1 MWPQERYVS
10 NSGYLVL
17 ADGTVYQGDAFGA
30 EVASSVGEVVFTT
43 AMTGYQEML
52 TDPSFAG
59 QIVVPTYPLMGNYG
73 ISAEAVES
81 RRVQVAGFVVRGWSG
96 APSHGLS
103 SQSLHEYL
111 ASQGVAGLSGVDTRA
126 LTRKLRIHGV
136 MMGILTQAA
145 SPQEALERLRSAPQ
159 YGATDLVAQVSTPEP
174 YHWGDLPQA
183 WSPRAA
189 RNGAPRIAVTDYGVK
204 YNIMRLLERRGCRV
218 LAVPAQ
224 MPAEELL
231 ALNPD
236 GVVLSPGPGDPA
248 LLEYAV
254 RAARVVAERVPVLGI
269 CLGHQVVAR
278 AFGGRTY
285 KLKFGHRGANH
296 PVQELAT
303 GRVSITAQNHG
314 YAVDAESL
322 PPELEVTHR
331 ELNDGTV
338 EGLRHTSLPVLTI
351 QYHAEASPGPRDNE
365 HIFDQFLTMV
375 RAE

>member
-1 MWPQERYVS
+1 MTR
-10 NSGYLVL
+10 SGYLVL
-17 ADGTVYQGDAFGA
+17 ADGTVYQGDTFGA
-30 EVASSVGEVVFTT
+30 EIVSSVGEVVFTT
-43 AMTGYQEML
+43 AMTGYQELL

-81 RRVQVAGFVVRGWSG
+81 RRVQVTGFVVRSWSD

-103 SQSLHEYL
+103 GQNLHEYL
-111 ASQGVAGLSGVDTRA
+111 AAQGVAGLSGIDTRA
-126 LTRKLRIHGV
+126 LTRKLRSHGV
-136 MMGILTQAA
+136 TMGILTQAA
-145 SPQEALERLRSAPQ
+145 SPEEALERLRSAPQ
-159 YGATDLVAQVSTPEP
+159 YGATDLVAQVSTAET
-174 YHWGDLPQA
+174 YQWGNSLQA
-183 WSPRAA
+183 WSSHAA

-204 YNIMRLLERRGCRV
+204 YNIMRILERQGCRV

-231 ALNPD
+231 TLKPD

-248 LLEYAV
+248 LLGYAV
-254 RAARVVAERVPVLGI
+254 RAARAVAERVPVLGI

-278 AFGGRTY
+278 AFGGGTY

-351 QYHAEASPGPRDNE
+351 QYHAEASPGPQDNE
-365 HIFDQFLTMV
+365 HIFNRFLAIV
-375 RAE
+375 KEG